1 MKKSVKKNLMRGVAL
16 LMAVVLVATSGVFH
30 SGGWLRATGIIGE
43 SQESVPVSSDNGD
56 EGQTTPVHGNTG
68 TAQLN
73 LPADT
78 GTVSDGDAQNSADGD
93 AQNSADGNAQ
103 NSGTQDIAEN
113 HPQNSETSGSAEDG
127 TSQNSEQ

>member
-1 MKKSVKKNLMRGVAL
+1 MQVKKSVKKNLMRGVAL

-78 GTVSDGDAQNSADGD
+78 GTVSDGDAQNSADG
-93 AQNSADGNAQ
+93 NAQ